1 MNISAQVLDGVYGRP
16 ASGLRVRLEQSVDGL
31 WDDIG
36 RAETDGD
43 GNVSKWAESRLSRGL
58 YRVVFDSDYYFS
70 GLGIEAIYPEIVV
83 VFRIR
88 DESGVCQILIM
99 LSPSTYSAYFGTRS

>member
-16 ASGLRVRLEQSVDGL
+16 ASGLRVRLEQLVNGV
-31 WDDIG
+31 WGDIG
-36 RAETDGD
+36 KAETDGD
-43 GNVSKWAESRLSRGL
+43 GNVSKWAQSELSRGL

-88 DESGVCQILIM
+88 DESDICKILVM
-99 LSPSTYSAYFGTRS
+99 LSPSTYSTYFGTRS